1 MISVEL
7 PICDDTFV
15 GIYGKRSS
23 AFHLTL
29 NSAPQRP
36 CTTRG
41 FKCNIYVFI
50 RFEVQLCCIL
60 PEVQYDEK
68 EAKNGAKSMQRYNE

>member
-1 MISVEL
+1 MISVQL

-23 AFHLTL
+23 AFHLIL

-68 EAKNGAKSMQRYNE
+68 EAKNGAKSIQRYNE